1 MSYEFDIALSLM
13 KTMRE
18 RFFFNF
24 NVSLSILGII
34 VGVAFLI
41 FALSVYDGYVK
52 RIETIIFS
60 FYPQMTL
67 QNDTSTDEDD
77 IDWFDDDEEESAC
90 DKICA
95 GQIVLKQ
102 PEENSS
108 LNNFTGTPFDLKQYQ
123 KVAGLLKEKD
133 NILYV
138 NPVIFE
144 EKHFTY
150 SYYKDKDKDQITT
163 VSKLRVLGVD
173 SHDGQHFVPEIERII
188 PDPLLLNSLSKNA
201 RVVLIS
207 VELYEDLFGRVP
219 SVQEKISKQL
229 VFQIG
234 ENNLNL
240 ELQVIGIFKLGV
252 HNIAKNMIIMPLTVA
267 QTLFD
272 LKGGASFLGVSLKEP
287 YNAKETSKEVENIL
301 AEQNILVFN
310 WLTVADE
317 LFNSLSFYRKI
328 VFVTLLMSIVITAFN
343 IYNNLTIMILERQ
356 SFIGI
361 LMSMGVKKGAI
372 YKIFLIV
379 SQIEA
384 VIGVTIGLII
394 GSIGGY
400 AFSRYSNQTLEKF
413 LPVQDA
419 SVAID
424 AISVIGIMIFVGVV
438 CAVTAYISARKAAN
452 LDVVQCLQSE

>member
-1 MSYEFDIALSLM
+1 MNYEFDIALSLM

-34 VGVAFLI
+34 VGVAFLV

-67 QNDTSTDEDD
+67 QNDTTTDENDD
-77 IDWFDDDEEESAC
+77 LSFLDEEEENAC
-90 DKICA
+90 DSICA

-102 PEENSS
+102 AEDNSS
-108 LNNFTGTPFDLKQYQ
+108 LNNLTGTPFDFKQYLIIES
-123 KVAGLLKEKD
+123 LLKGKD

-138 NPVIFE
+138 NPIVFE

-150 SYYKDKDKDQITT
+150 SYYKNNEKITT
-163 VSKLRVLGVD
+163 ASKLRVLGVD
-173 SHDGQHFVPEIERII
+173 SKDGQHFVPEIERII
-188 PDPLLLNSLSKNA
+188 SDPSLLNSLSKNA
-201 RVVLIS
+201 RVVILS
-207 VELYEDLFGRVP
+207 VELYKDLFGYVP
-219 SVQEKISKQL
+219 DKISKPF

-234 ENNLNL
+234 DEM
-240 ELQVIGIFKLGV
+240 LQVIGVFKLGI
-252 HNIAKNMIIMPLTVA
+252 HNIAKNMIITPLPVA
-267 QTLFD
+267 QNLFD
-272 LKGGASFLGVSLKEP
+272 LKDGASFLGVSLKEP
-287 YNAKETSKEVENIL
+287 YKAKETSKEVEKRL

-310 WLTVADE
+310 WLTVAEE
-317 LFNSLSFYRKI
+317 LFNSLSFYRQI

-356 SFIGI
+356 SLIGI
-361 LMSMGVKKGAI
+361 LMSMGVKKSAI

-394 GSIGGY
+394 GGLGGY
-400 AFSRYSNQTLEKF
+400 AFSRYSNQTLEAF

-419 SVAID
+419 SIAID
-424 AISVIGIMIFVGVV
+424 AISVIGIMIFVGMV